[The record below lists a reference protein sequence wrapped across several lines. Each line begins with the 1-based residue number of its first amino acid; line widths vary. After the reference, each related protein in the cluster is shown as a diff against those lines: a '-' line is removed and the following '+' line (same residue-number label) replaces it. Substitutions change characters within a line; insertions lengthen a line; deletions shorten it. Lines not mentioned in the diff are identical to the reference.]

1 MKPEW
6 VRMKRKIGSI
16 SEMHPLTLNI
26 DNIFNLPSNIK
37 VVPLPKNESE

>member
-6 VRMKRKIGSI
+6 VKMKRQVGSI
-16 SEMHPLTLNI
+16 LEMHPLTLNI

-37 VVPLPKNESE
+37 VVPKPKED